1 MAKQSNKLT
10 AKEVKNLSFDVNGA
24 KKQRH
29 PDGGGLYL
37 LIDDTEAKYWRM
49 DYRRPVTQKYNTL
62 AIGTY
67 PTISLEQARSKKEEF
82 KKMLADGIDPA
93 EQRNNKKREQLETLE
108 NTFSKFAA
116 ENG

>member
-49 DYRRPVTQKYNTL
+49 DYRRPVTQNTTPLQLVLIQLL
-62 AIGTY
+62 ALNK
-67 PTISLEQARSKKEEF
+67 LEQRKKN
-82 KKMLADGIDPA
+82 L
-93 EQRNNKKREQLETLE
+93 KRCWRTVSTQPSNAIIKT
-108 NTFSKFAA
+108 
-116 ENG
+116 

>member
-37 LIDDTEAKYWRM
+37 LIDDTEAS
-49 DYRRPVTQKYNTL
+49 
-62 AIGTY
+62 IGAWIT
-67 PTISLEQARSKKEEF
+67 
-82 KKMLADGIDPA
+82 AD
-93 EQRNNKKREQLETLE
+93 Q
-108 NTFSKFAA
+108 
-116 ENG
+116 

>member
-37 LIDDTEAKYWRM
+37 LIDETEAKYWRM

-67 PTISLEQARSKKEEF
+67 PMVSLEQARSKRDEF
-82 KKMLADGIDPA
+82 NRTYALTDSKKY
-93 EQRNNKKREQLETLE
+93 
-108 NTFSKFAA
+108 
-116 ENG
+116 